1 MKIFGIVRN
10 HGEISLCRREH
21 ENWKYLR
28 LWEIMGK
35 RGKDKASPEQWEEK
49 ESSDGSVR
57 IAAVQDVASILPGG
71 GEIVMFVGK
80 Q

>member
-1 MKIFGIVRN
+1 MKIFGIVGN
-10 HGEISLCRREH
+10 HGEISLSRRES

-49 ESSDGSVR
+49 ESSDGSVW
-57 IAAVQDVASILPGG
+57 IAAVQDVAAILPGG
-71 GEIVMFVGK
+71 GEIIMLVK
-80 Q
+80 K